1 MKVAIPYQ
9 DGVLFEH
16 FGRASTFKI
25 YTIENIDPVAGE
37 VIEPEDLSHEAVARC
52 LKEHGVDV
60 VLCGSIGE
68 HARQALEGEHML
80 VFSGVTGAADDVL
93 ERFLEGNLETAEDGV
108 DVVSAGGC
116 GGCGGGCA
124 SGCGG
129 CHGCGGGVERE
140 PYVETR
146 TFTEIVTLTEENFQT
161 EVLDDPGLILIDFW
175 AEWCQPCR
183 MLGPVF
189 EELNR
194 EEPQVKFCRVNVD
207 EQSALA
213 QMFGIESIPTLAV
226 VQDRHTLTGSVGVR
240 SKDEIKAMLDGCK

>member
-1 MKVAIPYQ
+1 MKIAMPYQ
-9 DGVLFEH
+9 DGVLLEH
-16 FGRASTFKI
+16 FGRAKEFII
-25 YTIENIDPVAGE
+25 YNVSDLDPVTSE
-37 VIEPEDLSHEAVARC
+37 VIAPEDLSHAAVART
-52 LKEHGVDV
+52 LKEHGADV

-68 HARQALEGEHML
+68 HARQAVEGEHML
-80 VFSGVTGAADDVL
+80 VFSGITGAADDVL
-93 ERFLEGNLETAEDGV
+93 ERFLQGNLEAADG
-108 DVVSAGGC
+108 DFAAGGGC

-124 SGCGG
+124 SGG
-129 CHGCGGGVERE
+129 CAGCSGCGGGAERE

-146 TFTEIVTLTEENFQT
+146 TFTDIVTLTRENFQT

-183 MLGPVF
+183 MLAPAF

-207 EQSALA
+207 EQGELA

-226 VQDRHTLTGSVGVR
+226 VQDRHTLTGSVGLR
-240 SKDEIKAMLDGCK
+240 SKEEIKAMLDGCK

>member
-1 MKVAIPYQ
+1 MKIAMPYQ
-9 DGVLFEH
+9 DGMLFEH
-16 FGRASTFKI
+16 FGRAKEFKI
-25 YTIENIDPVAGE
+25 YTITDLDPVTGE
-37 VIEPEDLSHEAVARC
+37 VIAPEDLSHEAVART
-52 LKEHGVDV
+52 LREHGVDV

-68 HARQALEGEHML
+68 HARQAVEGEHML
-80 VFSGVTGAADDVL
+80 VFTGVTGAADDVL
-93 ERFLEGNLETAEDGV
+93 ERFLQGNLDGT
-108 DVVSAGGC
+108 DDALTGGGC

-124 SGCGG
+124 
-129 CHGCGGGVERE
+129 GCGGGCGAAERA

-146 TFTEIVTLTEENFQT
+146 TFTDIVTLTGENFQA

-183 MLGPVF
+183 MLAPAF

-207 EQSALA
+207 EQGELA

-226 VQDRHTLTGSVGVR
+226 VQDRHTLTGSVGLR
-240 SKDEIKAMLDGCK
+240 SKDEIRAMLDGCK